1 MFRVR
6 PQSRTRRSSGGECH
20 RLGTG
25 FDGEFITGLQV
36 VRDRSKVLC
45 NFTCVYVPFEFEQ
58 YLFGHP
64 PIYDGEAIDYA
75 YLYNL

>member
-1 MFRVR
+1 
-6 PQSRTRRSSGGECH
+6 
-20 RLGTG
+20 
-25 FDGEFITGLQV
+25 V